1 MSDALSAFFDTAGF
15 IALPLV
21 LLVLVN
27 WWSLRP

>member
-1 MSDALSAFFDTAGF
+1 MPEFLTAFLDTAGF
-15 IALPLV
+15 IAFPLV

>member
-1 MSDALSAFFDTAGF
+1 MSDALSAFLDTACF

>member
-1 MSDALSAFFDTAGF
+1 MSDALSAFIDTAGF

-27 WWSLRP
+27 WWSLKP

>member
-1 MSDALSAFFDTAGF
+1 MSAFLDTAGF

-27 WWSLRP
+27 WWTLRP

>member
-1 MSDALSAFFDTAGF
+1 MTDALIAFLDTAGF
-15 IALPLV
+15 IAVPLV

>member
-1 MSDALSAFFDTAGF
+1 MSAFLDTAGF

-21 LLVLVN
+21 LVVLVN

>member
-1 MSDALSAFFDTAGF
+1 MGDALSAFFDVAFFVG
-15 IALPLV
+15 LPLV

>member
-1 MSDALSAFFDTAGF
+1 MTDALIAFLDTAGF
-15 IALPLV
+15 IAMPLV

>member
-1 MSDALSAFFDTAGF
+1 MSDALIAFLDTAGF
-15 IALPLV
+15 IAFPLV

>member
-1 MSDALSAFFDTAGF
+1 MSDALSAFIDVAGL
-15 IALPLV
+15 IAVPLV

>member
-1 MSDALSAFFDTAGF
+1 MPEFLTAFLDTAGF
-15 IALPLV
+15 IAMPLV